1 MTDPL
6 GSGVL
11 SGAVDDVQS
20 LTTTSYLPV
29 YVGAL
34 VAATA
39 IGVGLAWL
47 RRGMNRFRKT

>member
-6 GSGVL
+6 GSGVM
-11 SGAVDDVQS
+11 SGAVDDVQA

-34 VAATA
+34 IAATA
-39 IGVGLAWL
+39 IGIGLAWL
-47 RRGMNRFRKT
+47 SRGLRRFKKT